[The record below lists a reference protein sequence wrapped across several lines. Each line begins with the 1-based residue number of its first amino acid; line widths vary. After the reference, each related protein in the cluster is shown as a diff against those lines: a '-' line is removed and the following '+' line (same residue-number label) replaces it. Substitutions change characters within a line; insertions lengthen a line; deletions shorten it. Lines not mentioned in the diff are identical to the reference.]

1 MNLSER
7 GFMGFKGMSELGFW
21 GFMGLL
27 GYRKIYRW
35 FNATQ

>member
-27 GYRKIYRW
+27 GNRKIYRW